1 MSHSDKRDLLSI
13 KCESNWGFVHLM
25 IEQSNRNCW
34 SDGNFFS
41 QPVVLSD
48 SLFAK
53 LLDSDCKREVILD
66 MWFSERSASSSFI
79 WLRISISVVIFDIFK
94 REARLEYFDESEC
107 LSSKFRI
114 FFNCTFFL
122 ARFSSSSLKLTLWLM
137 FSRLDEVYWRNGS
150 KSTGSC
156 EVLLCA
162 LVTRENSLCISHNKN
177 NDKLRK
183 LNKLQL

>member
-25 IEQSNRNCW
+25 REQSNRNCW
-34 SDGNFFS
+34 SDGNFCS
-41 QPVVLSD
+41 QSIVFSD
-48 SLFAK
+48 SMFAK
-53 LLDSDCKREVILD
+53 RLDSDCKLEVILD
-66 MWFSERSASSSFI
+66 MRFSERSASASFI
-79 WLRISISVVIFDIFK
+79 RPRISISVVICGLFK

-107 LSSKFRI
+107 LSSKFCI
-114 FFNCTFFL
+114 SFNCFFFFIRL
-122 ARFSSSSLKLTLWLM
+122 SSSSLELSLWLM
-137 FSRLDEVYWRNGS
+137 FSRLDEVYFRNGS

-156 EVLLCA
+156 EVLLCS
-162 LVTRENSLCISHNKN
+162 LVIREHSWCISHVKN